1 MRALYI
7 VGPTGSGKSSLAS
20 HIAKDV
26 GGEIVNA
33 DAFQLYQ
40 DIETVTAAPSKDEL
54 NQAPH
59 HLYGTLSLKEESNAA
74 KYSVLAKDKIAKINA
89 SDKLAIVTGGSGLY
103 IKSLTHGLLD
113 LPASDPNIKKELE
126 NLPIEKLIEK
136 IQKIDPVGAVTIN
149 LKNKRYLVRA
159 LEISIL
165 CGEPMSEVKKNWENN
180 SPKFHGVLIE
190 RPREELYH
198 RIDSRVITM
207 FESGAPEEIKN
218 LPDDISET
226 ANKAIGI
233 KEIKEYLSGKISL
246 EESISNIQKS
256 SRNYAKRQ
264 ITWFK
269 REVGFQKVCLSVKD
283 DPESEIRNLM
293 STINSMKN
301 VN

>member
-20 HIAKDV
+20 NIAENV

-33 DAFQLYQ
+33 DAFQLYKE
-40 DIETVTAAPSKDEL
+40 IEIVTAAPSKEEL
-54 NQAPH
+54 TKAPH
-59 HLYGTLSLKEESNAA
+59 HLYGTLNLKEESNAA

-113 LPASDPNIKKELE
+113 LPASDPKVRDELDQ
-126 NLPIEKLIEK
+126 LPIEKLIEK
-136 IQKIDPVGAVTIN
+136 IQNIDPVGALTIN

-165 CGEPMSEVKKNWENN
+165 CGKPMSEVKKNWKNN
-180 SPKFHGVLIE
+180 NPKFHGVIIE
-190 RPREELYH
+190 RPREELYC
-198 RIDSRVITM
+198 RINSRVITM
-207 FESGAPEEIKN
+207 FKSGAPEEIKK
-218 LPDDISET
+218 LPETISET

-233 KEIKEYLSGKISL
+233 KEIKEYLNGKISL
-246 EESISNIQKS
+246 EGSISNIQKA

-269 REVGFQKVCLSVKD
+269 RESRFQKVCLSVKD
-283 DPESEIRNLM
+283 DPESEIRKLM
-293 STINSMKN
+293 STLNSMQN
-301 VN
+301 VI